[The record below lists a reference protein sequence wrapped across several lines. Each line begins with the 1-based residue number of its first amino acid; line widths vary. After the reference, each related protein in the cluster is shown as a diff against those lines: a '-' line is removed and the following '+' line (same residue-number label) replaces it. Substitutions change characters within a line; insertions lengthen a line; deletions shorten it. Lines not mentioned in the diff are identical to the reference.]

1 MAKVLLVEDDELVRY
16 ALTELLEEAGHQV
29 FVRENGRKLIEFI
42 ESNPVDIV
50 ITDIVMPEVD
60 GIEVITIMRKT
71 FPELPV
77 IAFSGGGRISGDDY
91 LQMAEVIGAKRTIA
105 KPVKPEVLLDAVAEL
120 CD

>member
-16 ALTELLEEAGHQV
+16 ALSELLEEAGHQV
-29 FVRENGRKLIEFI
+29 FARENGFKIIEFI
-42 ESNPVDIV
+42 ECNPVDIV

-60 GIEVITIMRKT
+60 GIEVLTMMRKT

-77 IAFSGGGRISGDDY
+77 VALSGGGRISGADY

-105 KPVKPEVLLDAVAEL
+105 KPVKPEVLLDTVAEL
-120 CD
+120 CA

>member
-29 FVRENGRKLIEFI
+29 FVRENGYKIIEYV
-42 ESNPVDIV
+42 ECNPVDIV
-50 ITDIVMPEVD
+50 LTDIVMPEVD
-60 GIEVITIMRKT
+60 GIEVLTAMRKS
-71 FPELPV
+71 FPDLPV
-77 IAFSGGGRISGDDY
+77 IALSGGGRISGADY

-105 KPVKPEVLLDAVAEL
+105 KPVKPDVLLDAVAEL